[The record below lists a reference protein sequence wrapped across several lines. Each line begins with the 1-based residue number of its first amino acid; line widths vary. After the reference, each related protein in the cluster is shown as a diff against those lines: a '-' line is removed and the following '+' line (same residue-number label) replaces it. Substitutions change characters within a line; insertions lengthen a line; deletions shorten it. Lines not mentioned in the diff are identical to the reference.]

1 MDEEWTRTKIGQ
13 GEAFAGLSAPSFKMR
28 GVEREEETERWAQKP
43 PVPRVPDET
52 MHAFW
57 TKALPGA

>member
-1 MDEEWTRTKIGQ
+1 MDEEWTRSGRQ